1 MGVAEPKLHCVVAPD
16 AGSPGPIYLR
26 ACQSQVGDIGDEL
39 CCWLGG
45 DCRVV
50 AREKVEGGVGGEGGS
65 GVVQVGEEGVA
76 EVALWT
82 GLGGCGFNFT

>member
-1 MGVAEPKLHCVVAPD
+1 M
-16 AGSPGPIYLR
+16 
-26 ACQSQVGDIGDEL
+26 
-39 CCWLGG
+39 
-45 DCRVV
+45 V